1 MHYSDAPTTPKM
13 LISVEEKTKQQK
25 ANLTA
30 EEQALWV
37 SGDIRWVQVKD
48 DDKNDVFIPAKFKSK
63 STKKFEGNKL
73 IFEQIP
79 SPWLSPEGYKLWKG
93 MDRRIGSCWSTNR
106 EY

>member
-1 MHYSDAPTTPKM
+1 MRPKALSIWFEKNKLTKKASSKGFNRVHYSDAPTTPKM
-13 LISVEEKTKQQK
+13 LVSVQEKTKQQK

-48 DDKNDVFIPAKFKSK
+48 DDKNDIFIPAKFKSK

-73 IFEQIP
+73 IF
-79 SPWLSPEGYKLWKG
+79 
-93 MDRRIGSCWSTNR
+93 
-106 EY
+106 